1 INICLYNGGVTKSND
16 LALGSVGSDSAF
28 HFVIV
33 LMCVFVLLDY
43 HQDKINGIQL
53 MIWAALVFM
62 TGPIGFFI
70 YLFKAT

>member
-1 INICLYNGGVTKSND
+1 M
-16 LALGSVGSDSAF
+16 GSDSAF

>member
-1 INICLYNGGVTKSND
+1 MSLYNGDVTKSNG

-43 HQDKINGIQL
+43 PDLGCTCIYDRANR
-53 MIWAALVFM
+53 
-62 TGPIGFFI
+62 FFHI
-70 YLFKAT
+70 CV